1 MNDAVIKQ
9 MEKIV
14 AEVMTSYQSDFENYD
29 KRYIEK
35 AETRQFP
42 IIWIV
47 GKSHI
52 YMLKLGGYKDLFFS
66 NESVRLGYAQG
77 YNEFD
82 CYLNITN
89 SGDHIF
95 IIEQNN
101 IREISLD
108 QAKEAIRDYTIPVVK
123 EWEDLNGPL
132 PKRCKVEVK
141 LNNISI
147 SKLKELIRD
156 CQKHNDTSLIDLLK
170 RFHRYRKMSSDHY
183 IQVNYNP
190 GYNEFGFCEFIDGRP
205 NMVGGI
211 IFHGWKEIGY
221 MENYSVQLTPHYGW
235 SIHT

>member
-1 MNDAVIKQ
+1 MNDAIIKQ

-35 AETRQFP
+35 AETCHFP
-42 IIWIV
+42 MIWIV
-47 GKSHI
+47 SEAHTHL
-52 YMLKLGGYKDLFFS
+52 LKLGGYKDLFFN
-66 NESVRLGYAQG
+66 NEFARLGYAQG
-77 YNEFD
+77 DNGFD

-95 IIEQNN
+95 IIEQND

-108 QAKEAIRDYTIPVVK
+108 QAEEAIRDYTIPVVK

-141 LNNISI
+141 LSNISI

-156 CQKHNDTSLIDLLK
+156 CQEHGDTSLIDSLK
-170 RFHRYRKMSSDHY
+170 GFHRYRKISSDHY
-183 IQVNYNP
+183 IRVNYSP
-190 GYNEFGFCEFIDGRP
+190 GCNRFGFCEFINGRP
-205 NMVGGI
+205 NLVGAI
-211 IFHGWKEIGY
+211 VFHGWKETGY
-221 MENYSVQLTPHYGW
+221 TENCSAQLTLCYGW
-235 SIHT
+235 SMHT